1 MNGLIKL
8 VLGLLLSVFFISL
21 SAQSREELETRRI
34 KLNQEI
40 ALTNQLLE
48 KTQKNKTTSLD
59 ALVTLNKKISSQEK
73 LILNLEK
80 EVSLINNQIGSTS
93 GKIESL
99 QEELQQLKVQY
110 AHMIRFAD
118 KNKDAY
124 NQLMFIFS
132 AQGFNQAYKRM
143 RYIQQYSGYR
153 KKQAEIITGTTTELS
168 AKLIELESQKQDKN
182 KLLLEVQAEKVK
194 LDSNKGKQASLVKS
208 LQEEESKLKK
218 EIRAKQ
224 QASDKLKN
232 AIEAAIKR
240 ELEEARKRAEANKKG
255 SSSGLNLTEDQK
267 KVSAAFTA
275 AKGQIPWPVEQGIV
289 TERFGT
295 HAHPVLSGIMVKSD
309 GIDIRTQSGAKVKSV
324 FEGKVT
330 GILSIPDY
338 NTMIMVNHGEYL
350 TVYAKI
356 GEVNVQKGDYVKK
369 GQVLGTVFNNES
381 SSKSEVHFQILKVST
396 MQKQNPESWILKR

>member
-1 MNGLIKL
+1 
-8 VLGLLLSVFFISL
+8 
-21 SAQSREELETRRI
+21 
-34 KLNQEI
+34 
-40 ALTNQLLE
+40 
-48 KTQKNKTTSLD
+48 
-59 ALVTLNKKISSQEK
+59 
-73 LILNLEK
+73 
-80 EVSLINNQIGSTS
+80 
-93 GKIESL
+93 
-99 QEELQQLKVQY
+99 
-110 AHMIRFAD
+110 MIRFAD

-153 KKQAEIITGTTTELS
+153 KKQAEIITGTTTELG

-295 HAHPVLSGIMVKSD
+295 HPHPVLSGIMVKSD

-324 FEGKVT
+324 FEGRVT
-330 GILSIPDY
+330 GIMAIPDN
-338 NTMIMVNHGEYL
+338 NTMIMVNHGEYV

-356 GEVNVQKGDYVKK
+356 GAVDVQKGDYVKK